1 MFAAASYRAFDP
13 DEYTSL
19 IRGAR
24 VEVVVAARGTFDAT
38 ITRLDL
44 GGLWMQRGS
53 ECLPRTFRAVLSA
66 DRVMLWFL
74 GGPQAHVT
82 MLSSDIAH
90 DDLALLGPGEAACWR
105 SHAPS
110 EWASMSLPTDSFQEY
125 GATLIGRDVMRQE
138 FLQVLLP
145 PSDALAR
152 LHRLHRATV
161 DLAETAPDAVCH
173 PEAVRGLRHHLIQ
186 AAFAAIGGGHSQVSV
201 RECHL
206 QRIMARFEALIE
218 ANPDRAMYMTEVCKA
233 VGATERTF
241 RTCCQD
247 YLGMSPIRY
256 LTLRRLHQVHREL
269 RNADART
276 ATVTVTDIAT
286 RHGFWELG
294 RFSMSYRELFA
305 ELPST
310 TLHRMPEDCFLL
322 QNRSRPLEI
331 SEFA

>member
-24 VEVVVAARGTFDAT
+24 VEVVVAERGTFDAT

-44 GGLWMQRGS
+44 GGLWMQRGCES
-53 ECLPRTFRAVLSA
+53 MPRTFRAVLSA

-74 GGPQAHVT
+74 GVPQAHVT
-82 MLSSDIAH
+82 MQSSDIAH
-90 DDLALLGPGEAACWR
+90 DDLALLAPGEAACWR

-125 GATLIGRDVMRQE
+125 GATLIGRDVMPQE
-138 FLQVLLP
+138 FLEVLRP

-152 LHRLHRATV
+152 LH
-161 DLAETAPDAVCH
+161 
-173 PEAVRGLRHHLIQ
+173 LRHHLIQ

-206 QRIMARFEALIE
+206 RRIMARFEALIE
-218 ANPDRAMYMTEVCKA
+218 ANPDRAMYLTEVCKA
-233 VGATERTF
+233 VGVTERTF

-269 RNADART
+269 RNADAR
-276 ATVTVTDIAT
+276 ATTVTDIAT

-294 RFSMSYRELFA
+294 RFSMSYRELFG

-322 QNRSRPLEI
+322 PN
-331 SEFA
+331 